1 MSNAILN
8 SLDHRSGSSKAGV
21 GTQTAPTPAQDDPS
35 TVTMHDDTGV
45 FISILSRIG
54 CSIALST
61 DDSRLIVIGADNLMP
76 SLAVVVLPFL
86 RGLAARG
93 QFIAAGTADS
103 VVIFKSIAA
112 IASVAPY
119 APQTFDA
126 IYSPRAIHFTGR
138 CDFHDM
144 AFINGVVTAVNTRYS
159 CICTVDG
166 RYNFTPIWKPPFI
179 TQLLPEDRC
188 HLNGMAVEGNRIR
201 YVTMLG
207 RSDAQNGWRDTFLD
221 DGGVVMDA
229 TDGRVVA
236 SGLSL
241 PHSPR
246 VVDGKLYCLDSGRG
260 QMLQID
266 PQTGDKEII
275 ATLPGFA
282 HGLAEYGG
290 VLFVGF
296 SKLRRRR
303 PEKPLPIEAEGRDL
317 ACGIAAVDPRTR
329 TILGMLEM
337 RAGVHEIFDLQLIP
351 NVRRADIR
359 SVDQWK
365 EHHAIELP
373 QGAFWA
379 TEPEPF
385 R

>member
-1 MSNAILN
+1 
-8 SLDHRSGSSKAGV
+8 
-21 GTQTAPTPAQDDPS
+21 
-35 TVTMHDDTGV
+35 MHDEAGV
-45 FISILSRIG
+45 FISILNRIG

-61 DDSRLIVIGADNLMP
+61 DSSRLVIIGAENPKP
-76 SLAVVVLPFL
+76 SLAVIVLPQL
-86 RGLAARG
+86 RSLAVRG

-103 VVIFKSIAA
+103 VVIYKSILA

-126 IYSPRAIHFTGR
+126 VYSPRAIHFNGR

-144 AFINGVVTAVNTRYS
+144 VFVDGVIAAVNTRYS

-166 RYNFTPIWKPPFI
+166 RYNFTRVWKPPFI
-179 TQLLPEDRC
+179 TQLVPEDRC
-188 HLNGMAVEGNRIR
+188 HLNGMAVEGNCIR

-207 RSDAQNGWRDTFLD
+207 QADVENGWRDTIFD
-221 DGGVVMDA
+221 NGGVVMGS
-229 TDGRVVA
+229 TGHVVA

-246 VVDGKLYCLDSGRG
+246 VIAGELYCLDSGRG
-260 QMLQID
+260 EVLRIA
-266 PQTGDKEII
+266 PETGRKEII

-282 HGLAEYGG
+282 HGLVEHGG

-296 SKLRRRR
+296 SKLSRRR
-303 PEKPLPIEAEGRDL
+303 PEKPLPIEADGSDL

-329 TILGMLEM
+329 KILGMIEL

-351 NVRRADIR
+351 DVRHADIR
-359 SVDQWK
+359 SVGQWK

-385 R
+385 Q